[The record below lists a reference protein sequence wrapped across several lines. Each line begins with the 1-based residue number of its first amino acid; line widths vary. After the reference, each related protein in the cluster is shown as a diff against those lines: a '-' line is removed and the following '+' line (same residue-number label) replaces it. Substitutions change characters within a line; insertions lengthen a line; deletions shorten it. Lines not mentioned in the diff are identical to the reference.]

1 MNTPPNISRACT
13 RQAGQGQC
21 YCPRGDVRGAGD
33 SGDRFEVRV
42 QGGWPRGSAS
52 HQQQASPIS
61 ELSLRESCAVPTRG
75 LGVVM
80 AA

>member
-13 RQAGQGQC
+13 RQAGQGQSVLLPAWRC
-21 YCPRGDVRGAGD
+21 AGD
-33 SGDRFEVRV
+33 SGDRFEVRA

-52 HQQQASPIS
+52 HQQQVSPIS
-61 ELSLRESCAVPTRG
+61 ELSLCESCAVPTRG